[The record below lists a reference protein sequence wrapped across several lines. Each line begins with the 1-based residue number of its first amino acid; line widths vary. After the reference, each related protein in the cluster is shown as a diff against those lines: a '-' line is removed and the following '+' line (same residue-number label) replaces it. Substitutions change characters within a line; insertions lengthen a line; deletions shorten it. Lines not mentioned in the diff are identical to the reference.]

1 MSAGAYQE
9 SSLVLADESPHH
21 LAGRREG
28 RGFSPAMENGLSL
41 GALAPEAEWLQGLKA
56 QSLALPEAAGL
67 KPRPSRVPRCDDDF
81 RH

>member
-1 MSAGAYQE
+1 M
-9 SSLVLADESPHH
+9 
-21 LAGRREG
+21 
-28 RGFSPAMENGLSL
+28 